1 MQEQCALNK
10 HLTFIT
16 SMKSVVCSF
25 VRQFDC
31 VTVIKSTS
39 TQKVLQPK
47 GNDMQSS
54 EPCISLTIC
63 RVQSVFITLPNI

>member
-10 HLTFIT
+10 HLTFII

-39 TQKVLQPK
+39 TQKVLQPIGK
-47 GNDMQSS
+47 DMQRRIQNTCKTSKM
-54 EPCISLTIC
+54 ELFAKIVNGLE
-63 RVQSVFITLPNI
+63 

>member
-10 HLTFIT
+10 HLTFII

-54 EPCISLTIC
+54 ERIQNPAKHL
-63 RVQSVFITLPNI
+63 RRRFLLK